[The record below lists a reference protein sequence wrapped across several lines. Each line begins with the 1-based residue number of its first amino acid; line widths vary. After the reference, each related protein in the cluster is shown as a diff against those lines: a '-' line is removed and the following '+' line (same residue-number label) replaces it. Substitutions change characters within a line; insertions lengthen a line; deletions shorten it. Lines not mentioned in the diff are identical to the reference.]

1 MLADSVNRLRGANRQ
16 IGALHCADERAFSK
30 SGRRE
35 GGGTTGGHRQAGSL
49 PGKKQAAS
57 QDFPTDSFDPHTLL
71 REPPVQ
77 LGSPAPTGGSIDRR
91 LSNSNGRVGTQRS
104 MIPGQESF
112 CGVVIEKVPV
122 YPEGSVRIFCCTRRD
137 VAGNKAGEVQIL
149 YWSISMSM
157 SMPPASAHH
166 DSPGGT
172 MFV

>member
-49 PGKKQAAS
+49 PGKRQAAS
-57 QDFPTDSFDPHTLL
+57 QDFPTGSFNPHTLL
-71 REPPVQ
+71 REPPVH

-104 MIPGQESF
+104 MV
-112 CGVVIEKVPV
+112 GVE
-122 YPEGSVRIFCCTRRD
+122 
-137 VAGNKAGEVQIL
+137 
-149 YWSISMSM
+149 
-157 SMPPASAHH
+157 
-166 DSPGGT
+166 GGT
-172 MFV
+172 GGS